1 MFLPILSS
9 IAINLG
15 ENPLLFVIPATISA
29 SCAFM
34 LPVATPPNAIVYAS
48 GLVKIS
54 DMTKA
59 GFLLNIIFIFV
70 ITIIILF
77 IGIPA
82 LNIK

>member
-1 MFLPILSS
+1 
-9 IAINLG
+9 
-15 ENPLLFVIPATISA
+15 
-29 SCAFM
+29 M

-59 GFLLNIIFIFV
+59 GIVLNLIFIFV
-70 ITIIILF
+70 ITILILF